1 IETEEFAKRYGAQ
14 GFGRSLY
21 IHDPEGNVVELKP
34 QVIDE

>member
-1 IETEEFAKRYGAQ
+1 EFAKRYGAQ

>member
-1 IETEEFAKRYGAQ
+1 AQ

-21 IHDPEGNVVELKP
+21 IHDPEGNIVELKP